1 MDGIAP
7 SNEILT
13 ALCSRV
19 SRDNHNPYYMAID
32 PDLHLEFM
40 NDCAECFR
48 SAVQLLDEGH
58 ISEDEYKY
66 IIGLAFHT
74 EAEATYYSI

>member
-7 SNEILT
+7 NNEILN

-19 SRDNHNPYYMAID
+19 SRDTHNPYYMALD
-32 PDLHLEFM
+32 SDRHLEFL

-48 SAVQLLDEGH
+48 SAVQLIDEGV
-58 ISEDEYKY
+58 ISEDEYRY
-66 IIGLAFHT
+66 IIGMAFTT
-74 EAEATYYSI
+74 EAEVTYYSL